1 MEFERYWIFAI
12 CCTVVV
18 AMLVRLL
25 LRERVSLQ
33 HSLAFLLF
41 MMGVLTI
48 AVFPSLTYRLGRLMG
63 FTLPSNFF
71 FAILIGILVMLHM
84 GTVIAL
90 SRLEARTIALTQE
103 LGLVQEQMVRLSGV
117 APHRA
122 GASESAAHGNLASE
136 TAKAVANRTDTPAAS
151 GASST

>member
-1 MEFERYWIFAI
+1 MPFERYWIFAI
-12 CCTVVV
+12 CCTFVVV
-18 AMLVRLL
+18 LLVRLL

-41 MMGVLTI
+41 MLGALAT

-63 FTLPSNFF
+63 FALPSNFF
-71 FAILIGILVMLHM
+71 FAILIGVLVMLHL

-103 LGLVQEQMVRLSGV
+103 LGLVQEQVARLSGV
-117 APHRA
+117 QPHRG
-122 GASESAAHGNLASE
+122 GASESAAHGQPANEA
-136 TAKAVANRTDTPAAS
+136 TTAVAGRADKPAPS